1 MDAIK
6 QESEKVSK
14 EMSDS
19 AELWKMLMEDPK
31 LGNVVTKWL
40 NDEPF
45 DLASPVLDAL
55 NNDASSLESTV
66 DSASD

>member
-1 MDAIK
+1 
-6 QESEKVSK
+6 
-14 EMSDS
+14 
-19 AELWKMLMEDPK
+19 MLMEDPK

-55 NNDASSLESTV
+55 NSDASSLESTV
-66 DSASD
+66 NSASD